1 MCNPPRPL
9 LIPLKSPKNRRIFAE
24 PTDPPFL
31 VGVLVPKPLK

>member
-9 LIPLKSPKNRRIFAE
+9 LIPLKSPKNAAILPNWLLA
-24 PTDPPFL
+24 PFL